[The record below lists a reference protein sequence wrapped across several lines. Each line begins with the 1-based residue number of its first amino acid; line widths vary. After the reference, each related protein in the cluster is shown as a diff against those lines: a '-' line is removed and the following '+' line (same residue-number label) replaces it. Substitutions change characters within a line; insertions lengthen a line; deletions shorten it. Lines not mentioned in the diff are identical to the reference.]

1 MRKTVVV
8 IGGGIIGLSTALNI
22 LEKHPKVKL
31 TLIEKEKSIAA
42 HQTGHNSGV
51 IHSGLY
57 YKPGSLK
64 ALNCLAGY
72 RMMIAFCEQHDIPFE
87 ITGKIVVAT
96 NISEVVRLGDLHR
109 RGIANGLTG
118 LRSMNSSEIQEVE
131 PHCVGLQGLHVPQTG
146 IVDYS
151 KVAKKIAQL
160 IVDLGGEIIL
170 NRKVKSIKRVGGK
183 VEIFSDSERYVS
195 DAAVVCAGLQSD
207 RLAKLSATDKSL
219 RILPFRG
226 EYYEFTKDAPR
237 LVNNLI
243 YPVPDP
249 ALPFLGVHFTRGVD
263 GVIECGPNAVFSFGR
278 ETYRKSDI
286 APRDLWDSLTWPG
299 TRKLAFK
306 HWSIGLEEYYRS
318 VSKRA
323 FVRALQK
330 FVPELQAQYLK
341 PGSAGIRAQ
350 ALDRNGN
357 LLDDFEIRQDAN
369 LLHVCNAPSPAA
381 TASLAIGDKISRTVL
396 ELLV

>member
-1 MRKTVVV
+1 MQKTVIV
-8 IGGGIIGLSTALNI
+8 IGGGIIGLSTALSI
-22 LEKHPKVKL
+22 LEKRPSIKL
-31 TLIEKEKSIAA
+31 TLIEKEKSVAT

-72 RMMIAFCEQHDIPFE
+72 RMMIEFCEQHDVPFE

-96 NISEVVRLGDLHR
+96 NISEVVRLEDLHR

-118 LRSMNSSEIQEVE
+118 LRLLNSSEILEAE
-131 PHCVGLQGLHVPQTG
+131 PNCVGLKGLHVPQTG

-160 IVDLGGEIIL
+160 LVDLGGEIIL
-170 NRKVKSIKRVGGK
+170 NQKVKGIKHVGTK
-183 VEIFSDSERYVS
+183 IEVISDSKRYTG
-195 DAAVVCAGLQSD
+195 DAVVVCAGLQSD

-243 YPVPDP
+243 YPVPSP
-249 ALPFLGVHFTRGVD
+249 ALPFLGVHFTRRLD
-263 GVIECGPNAVFSFGR
+263 GVIECGPNSVFSFGR

-286 APRDLWDSLTWPG
+286 ALRDLWDSLTWPG

-306 HWSIGLEEYYRS
+306 HLNIGLEEYYRS

-323 FVRALQK
+323 FVRALQN
-330 FVPELQAQYLK
+330 FVPELEAQYLK

-350 ALDRNGN
+350 ALDRMGN
-357 LLDDFEIRQDAN
+357 LLDDFEIRQDGN
-369 LLHVCNAPSPAA
+369 LFHVCNAPSPAA
-381 TASLAIGDKISRTVL
+381 TASLAIGDKISKTVL